1 LDVPKLETI
10 GGSLIIR
17 SQASLDVPK
26 LETIGGS
33 LIINSQATL
42 DAPKLSKIN
51 GKIYFDG
58 EEISYKEFK
67 IKFARAIPMK
77 FESNS
82 IKVYFTDMCNKHD
95 LTLVNKIIKGFEK
108 SAKYETVVGLTKAE
122 IIVYYNDKNKD
133 FLKSYFIIN
142 PKAEFIQLNDFVGK
156 IAVKAKSMTFENK
169 SKILLNIMEE
179 WETTL
184 PSKYFEDV
192 DIFKNP
198 SRKELRKINSLNM
211 SKKIRALILPDG
223 DILAW
228 NALIIEHTTVV

>member
-1 LDVPKLETI
+1 MNTYTGNIKITKDNMLAMQEELKDIEHIIGNLHIRSQASLDVPKLETI
-10 GGSLIIR
+10 GGYLIIR

-82 IKVYFTDMCNKHD
+82 IKVYFTDMCDKHD
-95 LTLVNKIIKGFEK
+95 
-108 SAKYETVVGLTKAE
+108 
-122 IIVYYNDKNKD
+122 
-133 FLKSYFIIN
+133 
-142 PKAEFIQLNDFVGK
+142 P
-156 IAVKAKSMTFENK
+156 
-169 SKILLNIMEE
+169 
-179 WETTL
+179 
-184 PSKYFEDV
+184 
-192 DIFKNP
+192 
-198 SRKELRKINSLNM
+198 
-211 SKKIRALILPDG
+211 
-223 DILAW
+223 
-228 NALIIEHTTVV
+228 